1 MESFADRLIQ
11 AIEQK
16 STPCVV
22 GLDPRVNEMPQFIV
36 SSVQKRF
43 GSGLEAAAECIID
56 YHRRILDLVAPLIP
70 AVKPQIAFF
79 EQFGLPGMKAF
90 EKTLQMAKE
99 RNLLVIADVKRNDIA
114 STAQAYANAYLGQ
127 TDCFGKKYPVFNVD
141 CVTVSPY
148 MGHDSLLPFVSTCNE
163 YGKGIFILVKTS
175 NPSTKDFQDQT
186 TGSASRLY
194 EKVADQV
201 NHYAKESIGK
211 HGFSSIGAVVGAT
224 YPEEACALR
233 ERMPYSIFLVPGYG
247 TQGGTPETCANC
259 FHPNGLG
266 AVINASRS
274 TTYQFE
280 DLSLT
285 ESEFEAII
293 LERVLTMKNN
303 INQALEVRKNVGKI
317 LPT

>member
-11 AIEQK
+11 ATEQK
-16 STPCVV
+16 GTPCIV

-36 SSVQKRF
+36 SSVQKRL

-56 YHRRILDLVAPLIP
+56 YHRRILDLVAPLVP

-79 EQFGLPGMKAF
+79 EQIGISGLIAF

-127 TDCFGKKYPVFNVD
+127 TGCFGEKYPVFDVD

-148 MGHDSLLPFVSTCNE
+148 MGHDSLLPFVNTCHE

-175 NPSTKDFQDQT
+175 NPSSKDFQDQT
-186 TGSASRLY
+186 TASSSKLY

-211 HGFSSIGAVVGAT
+211 YGFSSIGAVVGAN
-224 YPEEACALR
+224 YPEEACFLR
-233 ERMPYSIFLVPGYG
+233 ERMPYSILLVPGYG
-247 TQGGTPETCANC
+247 AQGGTPETCANC
-259 FHPNGLG
+259 FYPNGLG
-266 AVINASRS
+266 AVVNASRS
-274 TTYQFE
+274 ITYQFE
-280 DLSLT
+280 DLSL
-285 ESEFEAII
+285 SEFDFEAII
-293 LERVLTMKNN
+293 HQRVLTMKNN
-303 INQALEVRKNVGKI
+303 INQALEVKKSLEQT